1 MEIDKLPNVKKY
13 WINDGY
19 LNIELKDNHLLRM
32 NFNNMET
39 LKKQLTLTDV
49 VSSSTIKK
57 GKIDDLG
64 TSNRRLDRDI
74 DDKFMYG
81 YTITKIN

>member
-1 MEIDKLPNVKKY
+1 MDKKEILQILQNHLQTFVSNDLGWELNGIDEEDIEEVAEDIVKK
-13 WINDGY
+13 
-19 LNIELKDNHLLRM
+19 
-32 NFNNMET
+32 
-39 LKKQLTLTDV
+39 LTLTDV

-74 DDKFMYG
+74 DDKFM
-81 YTITKIN
+81 

>member
-74 DDKFMYG
+74 DDKFM
-81 YTITKIN
+81 

>member
-13 WINDGY
+13 WINNGY
-19 LNIELKDNHLLRM
+19 LNIELQDNHLLRM

-49 VSSSTIKK
+49 SNSEVALKAFVEEFVEAWEDGMGGDTDLYKK
-57 GKIDDLG
+57 AKSL
-64 TSNRRLDRDI
+64 L
-74 DDKFMYG
+74 
-81 YTITKIN
+81 

>member
-1 MEIDKLPNVKKY
+1 MDLETKFKKETGY
-13 WINDGY
+13 DAYTDND
-19 LNIELKDNHLLRM
+19 LRPKVPSDYYV
-32 NFNNMET
+32 EW
-39 LKKQLTLTDV
+39 LEEQLTLTDV

-74 DDKFMYG
+74 DDKFM
-81 YTITKIN
+81 

>member
-1 MEIDKLPNVKKY
+1 MPSDYYVEWL
-13 WINDGY
+13 
-19 LNIELKDNHLLRM
+19 E
-32 NFNNMET
+32 E
-39 LKKQLTLTDV
+39 QLTLTDV

-74 DDKFMYG
+74 DDKFM
-81 YTITKIN
+81 

>member
-19 LNIELKDNHLLRM
+19 LNIELQDNHLLRM

-49 VSSSTIKK
+49 VKSYCKHCNNELCDSQKFNNTCFNCGKK
-57 GKIDDLG
+57 PI
-64 TSNRRLDRDI
+64 
-74 DDKFMYG
+74 
-81 YTITKIN
+81 